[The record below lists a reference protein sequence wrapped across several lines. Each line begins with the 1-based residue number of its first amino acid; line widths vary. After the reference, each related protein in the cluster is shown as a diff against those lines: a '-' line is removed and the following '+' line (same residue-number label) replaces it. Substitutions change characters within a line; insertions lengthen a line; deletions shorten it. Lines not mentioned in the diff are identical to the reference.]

1 MKYKLFLVKY
11 MGRDGLIKVETQVAM
26 NENAIR
32 QSFVNQGYYQNYI
45 DITELENEVIV
56 YVDIKNVVVH

>member
-1 MKYKLFLVKY
+1 
-11 MGRDGLIKVETQVAM
+11 MGRDGLTKVETQVAM

>member
-11 MGRDGLIKVETQVAM
+11 RDRNGFPQTETRVAIS
-26 NENAIR
+26 EDAIR
-32 QSFVNQGYYQNYI
+32 LTFRSVGIYEQYI

-56 YVDIKNVVVH
+56 YVDIKNVVVN

>member
-11 MGRDGLIKVETQVAM
+11 TGKNGLLVSETQVALD
-26 NENAIR
+26 ADTIR
-32 QSFVNQGYYQNYI
+32 RSFATRGYYHQSI